1 VLVAD
6 GSESALHQLISCF
19 SHRHREHRPDTRH
32 PPIPELPLVM
42 FTMPPHAT
50 ALFILTHGDSQGIST
65 LCGIGSSP
73 LVTEGG
79 CRAVAGTAVP
89 APHLPHLAD
98 ADAGKP
104 IRLAVRMARAGPV
117 VPLAADHP

>member
-1 VLVAD
+1 MLVPD
-6 GSESALHQLISCF
+6 GSESALHQLIS
-19 SHRHREHRPDTRH
+19 SDGPVTMNTDPTPGIRPFLGR
-32 PPIPELPLVM
+32 PLVM